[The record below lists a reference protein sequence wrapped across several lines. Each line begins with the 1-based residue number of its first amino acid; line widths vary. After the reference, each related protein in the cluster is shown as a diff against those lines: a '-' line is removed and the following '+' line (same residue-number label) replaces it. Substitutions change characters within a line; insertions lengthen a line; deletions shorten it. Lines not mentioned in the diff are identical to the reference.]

1 MKTAIFVPI
10 KLNSQ
15 RLKNKMLLPI
25 GKKLLCQHI
34 FNTLINVKK
43 NLNIDIDVYCFCSD
57 EKIKEY
63 LPNDI
68 IFIKR
73 DSSLDSNE
81 TKGIDIYNSF
91 INIVDSDIYCLC
103 HATSPFIKMES
114 IIKGLNKL
122 INEDYDSSFSVSKL
136 QTFTWFKNKPLNYDF
151 TNVVRTQEIEPIF
164 WETSAFYIFK
174 KEILKKHKRR
184 IGFKSFMVETDKV
197 ESIDIDNIEDYEL
210 ARHIANNAD

>member
-10 KLNSQ
+10 KLKSQ
-15 RLKNKMLLPI
+15 RLKNKMFLPL
-25 GKKLLCQHI
+25 GKYLLCQCI
-34 FNTLINVKK
+34 FNTLIQLKKQINV
-43 NLNIDIDVYCFCSD
+43 DIYCFCSN

-63 LPNDI
+63 LPNDV

-91 INIVDSDIYCLC
+91 IDIVDSDIYCLC
-103 HATSPFIKMES
+103 HATSPFIKGKS
-114 IIKGLNKL
+114 IIKGINKL
-122 INEDYDSSFSVSKL
+122 IYEDYDSSFSVSKL
-136 QTFTWFKNKPLNYDF
+136 QTFSWFKNKPLNYDF
-151 TNVVRTQEIEPIF
+151 VNVVRTQEIEPIF

-184 IGFKSFMVETDKV
+184 IGFKPFMVETDKI

-210 ARHIANNAD
+210 ATHIADNTN